1 MSGNSAC
8 SRRQTAPIVSSR
20 VRSCRSAC
28 AVLTLLLQVRQLVLA
43 DLELVAVLEPRRRLD
58 ALPVQ
63 ERAVEAPEILDVV
76 AVVLLQQHGVLAR
89 DGDVV
94 EEDVV
99 LGRAADGRAV
109 ALRHEVLA
117 RAAAP
122 GTDHE
127 RRPLGAEILERHRAL
142 PRLPC
147 FVRRVAHRRFG
158 ARLVLDEQRAAAG
171 AVVGGLRVLEPTL
184 GTVDMAHYPSAGGAA
199 LPARI
204 AASRSTSTCSSTL
217 LPPVSRSRAWS
228 SARSRS
234 IFPCRMRL
242 RYETSCSSLV
252 SSSMSRLR
260 SSSESEARSGKAST
274 EVLSSEER
282 AFLVYAAAC

>member
-99 LGRAADGRAV
+99 LGRAADGRAL

-122 GTDHE
+122 GTDDE
-127 RRPLGAEILERHRAL
+127 RRPLGAEILKRHRAL
-142 PRLPC
+142 PRLPR
-147 FVRRVAHRRFG
+147 FVRRVAHRRLG

-184 GTVDMAHYPSAGGAA
+184 RAVHVTHRTNSIARAMLRFVAAPGHLRRNRTRSVWLISPRLAGMPCRRGSPRDGRRRPARARSCPRSLAGGPGA
-199 LPARI
+199 PRGGG
-204 AASRSTSTCSSTL
+204 RS
-217 LPPVSRSRAWS
+217 SRAG
-228 SARSRS
+228 SAAGTR
-234 IFPCRMRL
+234 P
-242 RYETSCSSLV
+242 
-252 SSSMSRLR
+252 
-260 SSSESEARSGKAST
+260 
-274 EVLSSEER
+274 R
-282 AFLVYAAAC
+282 APPGSVRR